1 MLDENH
7 GICTAATGPSPST
20 KMNCLYLEIS
30 HTAHYI
36 LSYFSILSKL
46 MKRILLYFYR
56 IYTIL
61 LKSLYQ
67 KIYI

>member
-30 HTAHYI
+30 QTVHYI
-36 LSYFSILSKL
+36 LCYFQYWVNN
-46 MKRILLYFYR
+46 RNN
-56 IYTIL
+56 
-61 LKSLYQ
+61 
-67 KIYI
+67 YIFL